1 MNGYQYKFFLS
12 SIGSAQ
18 HCRTMFE
25 TLQVVL
31 PIFIVIALGYGAAS
45 TGLLGDRVA
54 EGLSEFVFVV
64 AIPILLFRT
73 LATAAMPEAQPWAYW
88 AAYFA
93 ALAVVWVLTTF
104 LGSRLFGLKDQEAA
118 IASFTT
124 VQSNTVFIGI
134 PLVLRAFGDDAAV
147 PMFLLIAI
155 HLPLTMTV
163 ATLLVERADSGP
175 RRWGAML
182 GRLAMHPILIGI
194 SAGVLW
200 RVTGFDLPQPVAA
213 ATRLMADAA
222 APTALF
228 ALGMTLKR
236 HGLAAPLPL
245 LGMITMLKLVVQP
258 ALVYVLAVHLLP
270 MPPIWAAVAVLFAAC
285 PCGVNAY
292 LLAER
297 YKIGVGLS
305 SGAVALSTALA
316 VITTAGWVWIVSGI
330 R

>member
-1 MNGYQYKFFLS
+1 
-12 SIGSAQ
+12 
-18 HCRTMFE
+18 MFE

-31 PIFIVIALGYGAAS
+31 PIFIVIALGFTAAA
-45 TGLLGDRVA
+45 TGLLGSDVT

-88 AAYFA
+88 TAYFA
-93 ALAVVWVLTTF
+93 ALALVWSLTTF
-104 LGSRLFGLKDQEAA
+104 LGARLFGLKDQEAA

-134 PLVLRAFGDDAAV
+134 PLVLRAYGDQAAV

-163 ATLLVERADSGP
+163 ATLLVEKGDGGWRQ
-175 RRWGAML
+175 WGSML
-182 GRLAMHPILIGI
+182 GKLAINPILIGI
-194 SAGVLW
+194 GAGVLW
-200 RVTGFDLPQPVAA
+200 RLTGFGLPQPVAA

-236 HGLAAPLPL
+236 HGLGAPLPL
-245 LGMITMLKLVVQP
+245 LGMIATLKLVVQP
-258 ALVYVLAVHLLP
+258 ALVYVLAVHVLP

-316 VITTAGWVWIVSGI
+316 VITTAGWVWVVSGI

>member
-1 MNGYQYKFFLS
+1 MY
-12 SIGSAQ
+12 
-18 HCRTMFE
+18 E
-25 TLQVVL
+25 TLQIVL
-31 PIFIVIALGYGAAS
+31 PIFIVIGLGYAAAG
-45 TGLLGDRVA
+45 TGLLGAQAA

-73 LATAAMPEAQPWAYW
+73 LATAALPEAQPWGYW
-88 AAYFA
+88 TAYFT
-93 ALAVVWVLTTF
+93 ALAIVWVMTTF
-104 LGSRLFGLKDQEAA
+104 LGARFFGLKDQEVA

-124 VQSNTVFIGI
+124 VQANTVFIGI
-134 PLVLRAFGDDAAV
+134 PLVLRAYGDQAAV
-147 PMFLLIAI
+147 PMFLLIAV

-163 ATLLVERADSGP
+163 ATLLIERSDGG
-175 RRWGAML
+175 RRQWGAML
-182 GRLAMHPILIGI
+182 ARLAVNPILIGI
-194 SAGVLW
+194 GAGVLW
-200 RVTGFDLPQPVAA
+200 RLTGFALPQPVAS
-213 ATRLMADAA
+213 ATGLMADAA

-236 HGLAAPLPL
+236 HGLGAPLPL
-245 LGMITMLKLVVQP
+245 LGMVTLLKLVVQP

-297 YKIGVGLS
+297 YKVGVALS
-305 SGAVALSTALA
+305 SGAVALTTALA
-316 VITTAGWVWIVSGI
+316 VITTTGWVWVVSGI

>member
-1 MNGYQYKFFLS
+1 MV
-12 SIGSAQ
+12 
-18 HCRTMFE
+18 E

-31 PIFIVIALGYGAAS
+31 PIFLVIALGFLTAG
-45 TGLLGDRVA
+45 TGLLGSRVT

-73 LATAAMPEAQPWAYW
+73 LATAAMPEAQPWTYW
-88 AAYFA
+88 TAYFT
-93 ALAVVWVLTTF
+93 ALAIVWVLTTVLTVRF
-104 LGSRLFGLKDQEAA
+104 FGLKGQEVAV
-118 IASFTT
+118 ASFTT
-124 VQSNTVFIGI
+124 VQANTVFIGI
-134 PLVLRAFGDDAAV
+134 PLVLRAYGDDAAV

-163 ATLLVERADSGP
+163 ATLLVEKSDGGFRQ
-175 RRWGAML
+175 WGTML
-182 GRLAMHPILIGI
+182 RRLALHPILIGI
-194 SAGVLW
+194 GAGVVW
-200 RVTGFDLPQPVAA
+200 RVTGLGLPQPVAA
-213 ATRLMADAA
+213 ATKLMADAA

-236 HGLAAPLPL
+236 HGLGAPLL
-245 LGMITMLKLVVQP
+245 LLSVITMLKLVVQP

-297 YKIGVGLS
+297 YKVGVALS
-305 SGAVALSTALA
+305 SGAVAMSTALA
-316 VITTAGWVWIVSGI
+316 VITTTGWVWVVSGI